1 MCINIDVDPA
11 KEDAVV
17 TDGKRVSPRKK
28 RLRRNGDRRNDRK
41 ARADRFQDVVAM
53 LRKVGKNIK
62 KATTGSASAAASA
75 TGPEASAAASAT
87 GPEASSAASALA
99 PAASA
104 LSPAASTKPGI
115 FCSDEVMRLA
125 GNYDLRALAV
135 IYLYNI

>member
-62 KATTGSASAAASA
+62 KATTAAASA

-87 GPEASSAASALA
+87 GPEASAAASALA

>member
-62 KATTGSASAAASA
+62 KATTAAASA
-75 TGPEASAAASAT
+75 TGPEASA
-87 GPEASSAASALA
+87 AASALA